1 MRREDIPQAFAGR
14 RMRTVRALQK
24 DALAGFTEAA
34 RTGGD
39 RVRLEIGPYELLLI
53 SDPHDI
59 EQVLV
64 TQNRRFTKGR
74 ALQYTRRVLGRGLLT
89 SEGDFW
95 RRERRLIQP
104 AFHRQRIH
112 GMGQVMVDY
121 ASRAAQ
127 SWQDGAVYDAAA
139 EMMRLTFSIA
149 AATLFSAEVSRDA
162 DVVRETLTIAM
173 RHVNGRVRTLVRLPP
188 WMPTPSNRRFE
199 RAATRLDQVVH
210 GIIRARRQ
218 AGGGG
223 GDLLALL
230 MAATDTDGSHLSDQQ
245 LRDEIMTLLL
255 AGHETTANL
264 LAWTWLLVDQNPA
277 ARDALE
283 REWDTVLGERP
294 VSADDYPALP
304 YTNAV
309 VSEVL
314 RLYPPAW
321 IIGRAAVEPFELP
334 ALTLPAGT
342 QVLMSPW
349 IVQRDRRR
357 FADPDAFRPERWL
370 DGSTR
375 NLPPFA
381 YFPFGGGPRLC
392 IGKPMA
398 LLEATLVLATLGRAW
413 RFHLVPGHPVATEP
427 LITLR
432 PRYGLQMRLERRPG
446 GDLEEGRRLAWTTQ

>member
-1 MRREDIPQAFAGR
+1 MRREDIPQAFAGGR
-14 RMRTVRALQK
+14 IRTVRALQK

-53 SDPHDI
+53 SGPQDI

-121 ASRAAQ
+121 ASRAAR

-173 RHVNGRVRTLVRLPP
+173 RHVNGRVRTLVRLPA

-218 AGGGG
+218 EDGDRDGD
-223 GDLLALL
+223 DLLALL

-334 ALTLPAGT
+334 PLTLPAGT

-349 IVQRDRRR
+349 IVQRDRRL

-381 YFPFGGGPRLC
+381 
-392 IGKPMA
+392 
-398 LLEATLVLATLGRAW
+398 
-413 RFHLVPGHPVATEP
+413 
-427 LITLR
+427 
-432 PRYGLQMRLERRPG
+432 
-446 GDLEEGRRLAWTTQ
+446 